1 MAFKVFVDTNIILDI
16 FLKRE
21 PFFNNSQNAVLE
33 IVKNDFIPHI
43 SGSSVT
49 DLYYICKKSGM
60 EKDTIL
66 EKLKQLLKAFEVL
79 VIDKSSI
86 SNAISSDIK
95 DFEDAVQ
102 IMACKKEKVDLIIT
116 RNKKDFKTDWTQ
128 TQTPQE
134 FLASISKN
142 QPHDSP
148 EE

>member
-1 MAFKVFVDTNIILDI
+1 MAFKVFIDTNIILDI

-21 PFFNNSQNAVLE
+21 PFFNHSQNAVLE

-60 EKDTIL
+60 EKEAIL
-66 EKLKQLLKAFEVL
+66 ENLKELLNAFEVL
-79 VIDKSSI
+79 IIDKSSI
-86 SNAISSDIK
+86 SDAISSDIR

-102 IMACKKEKVDLIIT
+102 IMACKKVKIDLIIT
-116 RNKKDFKTDWTQ
+116 RNKKDFKTDWTK

-134 FLASISKN
+134 FLASISK
-142 QPHDSP
+142 
-148 EE
+148 

>member
-21 PFFNNSQNAVLE
+21 PFFNHSQKSVLE

-60 EKDTIL
+60 EKETIL
-66 EKLKQLLKAFEVL
+66 ENLKELLNAFEVL
-79 VIDKSSI
+79 IIDKSSI
-86 SNAISSDIK
+86 SDAISSGIK

-102 IMACKKEKVDLIIT
+102 IMACKKEKIDLIIT
-116 RNKKDFKTDWTQ
+116 RNKKDFKTHWTK

-134 FLASISKN
+134 FLVSISKE
-142 QPHDSP
+142 HP
-148 EE
+148 ESV